1 MARLAIADF
10 SFSTWWRGDA
20 MGTRRRAA
28 LPRNSRVNFP
38 GKAYWEPVPFAEPNH
53 ELEHRSNG
61 MTNAA
66 KNKIP
71 KQ

>member
-20 MGTRRRAA
+20 MGTRRRVHSPEKTIA
-28 LPRNSRVNFP
+28 LTFRAKPTENPFP
-38 GKAYWEPVPFAEPNH
+38 LPN
-53 ELEHRSNG
+53 LTMSEHRSNG

-66 KNKIP
+66 KK
-71 KQ
+71 